1 MFALSGLV
9 IWGIFSGGIN
19 NAGNSMVSN
28 ANIIKKIYF
37 PRLIIPISAILVG
50 LFDFIMAF
58 SVFFFYCIL
67 KGTYFSWHAF
77 FYCPLAAL
85 LACMATFGVG
95 CLLAALNVKFRD
107 FRYLIPFL
115 IQFLLFVTPVI
126 YPSNIAQN
134 VYLNTFMALNPMTAP
149 LDIFRA
155 SFVGGQINLMQ
166 DLISVSVSVLFLII
180 GLYYFRKTEAYFA
193 DLA

>member
-1 MFALSGLV
+1 
-9 IWGIFSGGIN
+9 
-19 NAGNSMVSN
+19 MVSN

-37 PRLIIPISAILVG
+37 PRLIIPLSAILVG
-50 LFDFIMAF
+50 VFDFLMAAV
-58 SVFFFYCIL
+58 VFIVYCLL
-67 KGTYFSWHAF
+67 KDVYFSWHAF
-77 FYCPLAAL
+77 IYFPLAMF
-85 LACMATFGVG
+85 LACVATFGMG

-126 YPSNIAQN
+126 YPSNIVKN
-134 VYLNTFMALNPMTAP
+134 VYVNTFVALNPMTAP
-149 LDIFRA
+149 LDVFRA
-155 SFVGGQINLMQ
+155 SFVGGRLNITQ
-166 DLISVSVSVLFLII
+166 DLISISVSIIFLVV